1 MDILE
6 RISLY
11 ATCLTLY
18 LSLFYMVSG
27 ISTAVKITISILM
40 VLGNAGVVVYF
51 CLNITRELVF
61 GTVKKVDYKK
71 KQMIEDKLG
80 KFGKLLIKC
89 FDAARV
95 MRRKVPAS

>member
-6 RISLY
+6 RTSLY

-18 LSLFYMVSG
+18 LSLFYMVDG
-27 ISTAVKITISILM
+27 ISNGVKITISLLM

-51 CLNITRELVF
+51 CLNILREFIF

-71 KQMIEDKLG
+71 KQMIEE
-80 KFGKLLIKC
+80 KFGKYGKHLIKF
-89 FDAARV
+89 FDTART
-95 MRRKVPAS
+95 MRKKVFG